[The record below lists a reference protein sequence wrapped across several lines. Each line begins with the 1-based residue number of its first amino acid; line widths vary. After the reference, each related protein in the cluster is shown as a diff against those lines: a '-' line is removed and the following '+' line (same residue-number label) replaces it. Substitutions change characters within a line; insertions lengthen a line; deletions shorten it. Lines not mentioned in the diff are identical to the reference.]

1 MLVFNITH
9 GLMHATPK
17 FSKVYYKI
25 EIQIKDV
32 FFFVPHLWQ
41 DEKHIS
47 ISLPN
52 LKLTIFLF
60 YLPKMT
66 LLTLLI

>member
-1 MLVFNITH
+1 MLVFDITH

-25 EIQIKDV
+25 ETQIKDGDPECF

-47 ISLPN
+47 L
-52 LKLTIFLF
+52 FL
-60 YLPKMT
+60 YQA
-66 LLTLLI
+66 